1 MLDGFRYLEERDA
14 SDKITRAGVV
24 SKKSAFVS
32 PDNAGIYD
40 AIALDLRLLAEA
52 AASLADDADLQQTL
66 TQVKSMYDD
75 MRTNPNFGSTAA
87 RAAAEDALK
96 QAQAA
101 AASAASA
108 KEYGD
113 KAASVASAI
122 TAVENYLKTI
132 DALQKSTSDNAT
144 VATNKAQAA
153 ATSET
158 NAAASAAAAKK
169 SETAA
174 ASSASAANT
183 SATAAKTSETN
194 ANSSASAAA
203 ASAKSAGTSA
213 AAASKSQTDA
223 AASKSAAAASQ
234 TAAKTSETNAAASAS
249 SASKSADSA
258 KAWAVSTGSPDGVS
272 DSDSPTGKTQSARTW
287 SLAAAANAKA
297 VTANTKA
304 VADNTAKVQSIVDD
318 ATKAI
323 QIKASGDW
331 GITAAKAKADADGNT
346 ISTTYLKRSG
356 GTMTGALNLANNI
369 WNQIGDNAALG
380 DHNRAGHICIKGL
393 NAPTGLA
400 MYKQGSD
407 SDGDAAHIVYNG
419 STINIDKRL
428 TGLAAQFYIDA
439 DGYLAYRDAL

>member
-52 AASLADDADLQQTL
+52 AASLADDADLQQIL

-101 AASAASA
+101 ATSASSA
-108 KEYGD
+108 KEYSD

-158 NAAASAAAAKK
+158 NAAASAATAKK

-174 ASSASAANT
+174 ASSASAT
-183 SATAAKTSETN
+183 
-194 ANSSASAAA
+194 
-203 ASAKSAGTSA
+203 
-213 AAASKSQTDA
+213 
-223 AASKSAAAASQ
+223 AASQ
-234 TAAKTSETNAAASAS
+234 AAAKTSETNAAS
-249 SASKSADSA
+249 SASAAAASQAAAKTSETNAAEQAQAAAASADSA
-258 KAWAVSTGSPDGVS
+258 SASATAASKSQTDAKASEINAQAYAEQLESVLATLNVKDGRLVMGSATQPTNGSHWIEPIS
-272 DSDSPTGKTQSARTW
+272 DKSWT
-287 SLAAAANAKA
+287 LAASKIIASEEKP
-297 VTANTKA
+297 
-304 VADNTAKVQSIVDD
+304 DD
-318 ATKAI
+318 AHAVWIET
-323 QIKASGDW
+323 
-331 GITAAKAKADADGNT
+331 
-346 ISTTYLKRSG
+346 
-356 GTMTGALNLANNI
+356 
-369 WNQIGDNAALG
+369 LG
-380 DHNRAGHICIKGL
+380 
-393 NAPTGLA
+393 
-400 MYKQGSD
+400 
-407 SDGDAAHIVYNG
+407 
-419 STINIDKRL
+419 
-428 TGLAAQFYIDA
+428 
-439 DGYLAYRDAL
+439 

>member
-52 AASLADDADLQQTL
+52 ATSLADDADLQQIL
-66 TQVKSMYDD
+66 TKVKSMYDD

-158 NAAASAAAAKK
+158 NAATSAAAAKT

-174 ASSASAANT
+174 ASSASAV
-183 SATAAKTSETN
+183 
-194 ANSSASAAA
+194 
-203 ASAKSAGTSA
+203 
-213 AAASKSQTDA
+213 
-223 AASKSAAAASQ
+223 AASQ
-234 TAAKTSETNAAASAS
+234 TAAKTSETNAAS
-249 SASKSADSA
+249 SASAAAASQAAAKTSETNAAEQAQAAAASADSA
-258 KAWAVSTGSPDGVS
+258 SASATAASKSQTDAKASEINAQAYAEQLESVLTTLNTKDGRLIVGSATQPTNGSHWIEPIS
-272 DSDSPTGKTQSARTW
+272 DKSWT
-287 SLAAAANAKA
+287 LAASKI
-297 VTANTKA
+297 
-304 VADNTAKVQSIVDD
+304 VASEEKPDD
-318 ATKAI
+318 AHAVWIET
-323 QIKASGDW
+323 
-331 GITAAKAKADADGNT
+331 
-346 ISTTYLKRSG
+346 LR
-356 GTMTGALNLANNI
+356 
-369 WNQIGDNAALG
+369 
-380 DHNRAGHICIKGL
+380 
-393 NAPTGLA
+393 
-400 MYKQGSD
+400 
-407 SDGDAAHIVYNG
+407 
-419 STINIDKRL
+419 
-428 TGLAAQFYIDA
+428 
-439 DGYLAYRDAL
+439 

>member
-1 MLDGFRYLEERDA
+1 MLDGFQYLEERDA

-32 PDNAGIYD
+32 PENAGIYD
-40 AIALDLRLLAEA
+40 AIAKDLRLLAEA
-52 AASLADDADLQQTL
+52 TTSLADDADLQQIL

-101 AASAASA
+101 AASATSA

-132 DALQKSTSDNAT
+132 DALEKSTSDNAT

-158 NAAASAAAAKK
+158 NAAASATNAKK

-183 SATAAKTSETN
+183 SATNAETSETN
-194 ANSSASAAA
+194 ASNSAKAAA
-203 ASAKSAGTSA
+203 ASATSA
-213 AAASKSQTDA
+213 STSATAASQSQSDA
-223 AASKSAAAASQ
+223 AASKSAAATSQ
-234 TAAKTSETNAAASAS
+234 TAAKTSETNAAT
-249 SASKSADSA
+249 SADSA
-258 KAWAVSTGSPDGVS
+258 KAWAVSTSSPDGVP
-272 DSDSPTGKTQSARTW
+272 DLDSPTGKTQSARTW
-287 SLAAAANAKA
+287 ALAAEANAKA
-297 VTANTKA
+297 VAANTKTT
-304 VADNTAKVQSIVDD
+304 ADNAAKAQAIVDN
-318 ATKAI
+318 ATKSI
-323 QIKASGDW
+323 QADASGDW
-331 GITAAKAKADADGNT
+331 NITAAKAKADADGNA
-346 ISTTYLKRSG
+346 ISATYLKRSG
-356 GTMTGALNLANNI
+356 GTTTGALNFANNI
-369 WNQIGDNAALG
+369 WNSIGDDAAIG
-380 DHNRAGHICIKGL
+380 DHNRAGHVCIKGL

-407 SDGDAAHIVYNG
+407 SDDDAAHIVYNG

>member
-1 MLDGFRYLEERDA
+1 MLDGFQYLEERDA

-40 AIALDLRLLAEA
+40 AIAKDLRLLAEA
-52 AASLADDADLQQTL
+52 AASLADDADLQQIL

-101 AASAASA
+101 AASADSA

-132 DALQKSTSDNAT
+132 DALEKSTSDNAT

-183 SATAAKTSETN
+183 SATAAKASETN
-194 ANSSASAAA
+194 ASSSASAAA
-203 ASAKSAGTSA
+203 ASAKSASTSA
-213 AAASKSQTDA
+213 TAASKSQTDA

-234 TAAKTSETNAAASAS
+234 TAAKTSETNAASSAS
-249 SASKSADSA
+249 SASRSADNA

-356 GTMTGALNLANNI
+356 GTMTGTLNLANNV
-369 WNQIGDNAALG
+369 WNAVGDDAAIG

-393 NAPTGLA
+393 NAATGLA

-407 SDGDAAHIVYNG
+407 SDGDAAHIVYSG

-428 TGLAAQFYIDA
+428 TGLAAQFFIDA